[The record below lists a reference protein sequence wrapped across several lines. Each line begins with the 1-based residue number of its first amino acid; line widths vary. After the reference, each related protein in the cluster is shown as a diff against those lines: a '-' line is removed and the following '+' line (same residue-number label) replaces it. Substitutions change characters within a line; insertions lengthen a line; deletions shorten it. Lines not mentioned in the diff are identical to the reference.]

1 MLGYLKLSDFE
12 LGQLS
17 SFVQRIM
24 GKKYYSNAIAK
35 LRFPLIVAVVL
46 IHCNISDYNVV
57 VGHLYGYKWFRLI
70 AIHLVADVAVPAFF
84 FIAGYLL
91 YSNYL
96 FTWNNY
102 VHKLRNRVKSLLVPY
117 LLWNTICF
125 LLIVVL
131 QLIKPDFRL
140 LFHKSVAD
148 MQLKDFFFIY
158 WDLGLI
164 DGLSGGRPGPILGPL
179 WFLKD
184 LMILVVLSPLLRYPL
199 RHLKWC
205 WPVLLAL
212 LCITPLPYQQ
222 SFIHDPT
229 SVLFFTLGMAFSN
242 IHISLDTLDK
252 HRVLLSLFALVS
264 MVFIVLAVVT
274 PLIAW
279 MLPRAQSI
287 LMNVAIIIEQFAFMM
302 AAFSWVANSMP
313 TDNVKGDVYT
323 ECRGD
328 KLRLSESSF
337 FIYCMHP
344 FVSSIFMNIAKLDL
358 PVFHN
363 SWLSIIFVL
372 LAVIITMTICLMVFH
387 IMRRYFPQLL
397 LLVTGSRS

>member
-1 MLGYLKLSDFE
+1 MRKE
-12 LGQLS
+12 N
-17 SFVQRIM
+17 
-24 GKKYYSNAIAK
+24 YSNAIAK
-35 LRFPLIVAVVL
+35 LRFPLIVVVVL
-46 IHCNISDYNVV
+46 IHCNISDYNVA

-91 YSNYL
+91 YANID

-140 LFHKSVAD
+140 LFHKSVSD
-148 MQLKDFFFIY
+148 MQLKDFFLIY
-158 WDLGLI
+158 WDLGQI
-164 DGLSGGRPGPILGPL
+164 ESLSGGRPGPILGPL

-199 RHLKWC
+199 KHLKWC

-212 LCITPLPYQQ
+212 LCITPLPYLQ
-222 SFIHDPT
+222 SVIQDPT
-229 SVLFFTLGMAFSN
+229 SVLFFTLGMAFSYN
-242 IHISLDTLDK
+242 RISLDSFDR
-252 HRVLLSLFALVS
+252 HRVRLSLFALAS

-274 PLIAW
+274 PLTAW
-279 MLPRAQSI
+279 MPPLARRI
-287 LMNVAIIIEQFAFMM
+287 LMNVAILIEQFAFMM
-302 AAFSWVANSMP
+302 AAFAWVANSVP
-313 TDNVKGDVYT
+313 ADNTNGDEHP
-323 ECRGD
+323 ECWED

-337 FIYCMHP
+337 FIFCMHP
-344 FVSSIFMNIAKLDL
+344 FVSSVFMNISKLDL
-358 PVFHN
+358 PIFH
-363 SWLSIIFVL
+363 SSSLSILFVL
-372 LAVIITMTICLMVFH
+372 LAVIITMIICLIVFH
-387 IMRRYFPQLL
+387 VMRRYFPRLL

>member
-1 MLGYLKLSDFE
+1 MRKE
-12 LGQLS
+12 N
-17 SFVQRIM
+17 
-24 GKKYYSNAIAK
+24 YSNAIAK
-35 LRFPLIVAVVL
+35 LRFPLIVVVVL
-46 IHCNISDYNVV
+46 IHCNISDYNVA

-91 YSNYL
+91 YANID

-102 VHKLRNRVKSLLVPY
+102 VHKLRNRMKTLLVPY
-117 LLWNTICF
+117 LMWNTICF

-140 LFHKSVAD
+140 LFHKSVSD
-148 MQLKDFFFIY
+148 MQLKDFFLIY
-158 WDLGLI
+158 WDLGQI
-164 DGLSGGRPGPILGPL
+164 ESLSGGRPGPILGPL

-184 LMILVVLSPLLRYPL
+184 LMILVVLSPLLHYPL

-222 SFIHDPT
+222 SVIQDPS
-229 SVLFFTLGMAFSN
+229 SVLFFTLGMAFSYS
-242 IHISLDTLDK
+242 HISLDMFDR
-252 HRVLLSLFALVS
+252 HRVRLSLFALAS

-274 PLIAW
+274 PLTAW
-279 MLPRAQSI
+279 MPPLARRI
-287 LMNVAIIIEQFAFMM
+287 LMNVAILIEQFAFMM
-302 AAFSWVANSMP
+302 AAFAWVANSVP
-313 TDNVKGDVYT
+313 ADNTNGDEHP
-323 ECRGD
+323 ECWED

-337 FIYCMHP
+337 FIFCMHP
-344 FVSSIFMNIAKLDL
+344 FVSSVFMNISKLDL
-358 PVFHN
+358 PIFH
-363 SWLSIIFVL
+363 SSSLSILFVL
-372 LAVIITMTICLMVFH
+372 LAVIITMIICLIVFH
-387 IMRRYFPQLL
+387 VMRRYFPRLL